1 MWYNQQFKIREQ
13 LLKYNPYNTNFE
25 HSITGI
31 LTKNGNLKIVVFF
44 LGGGGGGGGLFSD
57 KKKKNI
63 TISIHLLFVN
73 IYSLTFCQYLFTYF
87 LCLCSI

>member
-31 LTKNGNLKIVVFF
+31 LTKNGNLKIVGFF
-44 LGGGGGGGGLFSD
+44 SRGGGGGGCFQT
-57 KKKKNI
+57 KKKQNI

-73 IYSLTFCQYLFTYF
+73 IYSLTFCAYALYKI
-87 LCLCSI
+87 LSS